1 MSLHFI
7 LPERRSMPQ
16 LPEPH
21 DIDFRLLG
29 RLLSLKPWMP
39 LLFGGRYSFADHLLN
54 LAEIAPADFQLESLL
69 LFAHSA
75 FDEPVMPMIEEQ
87 TDSHRFSASIKPVG
101 QGDPYITRIRASI
114 RLAAGLERHPD
125 VGTLRFL
132 IAAQNATIQ
141 AELRDMG
148 SGHASSVT
156 RGAAITKHPI
166 MPRTPESAAA
176 LWADRVEQH
185 IPDRMAERNPERVA
199 S

>member
-1 MSLHFI
+1 MTLHFI

-16 LPEPH
+16 SPEPD
-21 DIDFRLLG
+21 DIDFRLIG
-29 RLLSLKPWMP
+29 RLLALKPWIP
-39 LLFGGRYSFADHLLN
+39 SLFNGQYSFADHLLN
-54 LAEIAPADFQLESLL
+54 LAEIVPPNFQLEALL
-69 LFAHSA
+69 LFAHAA

-87 TDSHRFSASIKPVG
+87 NDTRRFFASFKPVG
-101 QGDPYITRIRASI
+101 QVDPYINRIRASI

-125 VGTLRFL
+125 VGDLRFL
-132 IAAQNATIQ
+132 IAATSATIQ

-148 SGHASSVT
+148 SGHTSSVT
-156 RGAAITKHPI
+156 KGAAITKHPI
-166 MPRTPESAAA
+166 MPRTTEGAAA